1 MSQIYTWGIHF
12 IQGMQALGGPFLDGF
27 FKGVTFLGDEE
38 FYLLLFP
45 LLFWCL
51 DTKFG
56 AKLVYVLLISGAIN
70 YGLKDL
76 FTQPRPFVLQ
86 PGINLVEATGYG
98 LPSGHSQSA
107 VVIWG
112 TLALRIK
119 KAWIWIVAVSL
130 MLLIGVSRIYLGVHF
145 PTDVLAG
152 WAIGAVLL
160 SLVVWVVPGI
170 IRRAGRISL
179 ILSLILISGVT
190 AAVLGLNPSK
200 DLVSVAAIFWG
211 FSHGLLFL
219 SRFFSLSCSGTWG
232 KRIARYPIGLLVTL
246 ALYLGLKAL
255 FPEEGDKLYLLFRF
269 IRYALLGLWIGL
281 GAPLVFRLLRL
292 IESDPVDRTNSNF
305 SV

>member
-1 MSQIYTWGIHF
+1 MSQIYTWGIQF
-12 IQGMQALGGPFLDGF
+12 IQGMQAVGGPVLDGF

-38 FYLLLFP
+38 FFLLLFP
-45 LLFWCL
+45 FIFWCL
-51 DTKFG
+51 DARFG
-56 AKLVYVLLISGAIN
+56 AKLVYVLLIPGLIN

-76 FTQPRPFVLQ
+76 FAQPRPFVLQ

-98 LPSGHSQSA
+98 LPSGHSHLA
-107 VVIWG
+107 VIIWG
-112 TLALRIK
+112 TIALKVK
-119 KAWIWIVAVSL
+119 KTWGWIVAVL
-130 MLLIGVSRIYLGVHF
+130 VMLLIGISRIYLGVHF

-190 AAVLGLNPSK
+190 AGVLVLHPSK
-200 DLVSVAAIFWG
+200 DLVSVVAIFWG

-219 SRFFSLSCSGTWG
+219 SRFFSLSCSGTLG
-232 KRIARYPIGLLVTL
+232 KRIARYPTGLLVTL

-255 FPEEGDKLYLLFRF
+255 FPEEGEQLYLLFRF
-269 IRYALLGLWIGL
+269 VRYALLGLWIGL

-292 IESDPVDRTNSNF
+292 IESEPVDRTNSNF